1 MVGVNEAARKV
12 MVVADPSR
20 ESAGALDYALSHALV
35 ENDTLVLLHVETPN
49 PWKNPFGALF
59 KNPMSPG
66 STRGS
71 SGGSQSWSFAAA
83 EGGGGAEVDFLD
95 GMKRTCMAKQP
106 KVKVVAEKVEMTDG
120 KDKASVIIAHSAAS
134 KVDLLIIG
142 QRKTLSNA
150 LLGDATGRN

>member
-1 MVGVNEAARKV
+1 MVGENAAARKV

-49 PWKNPFGALF
+49 PWKNPFNALF

-66 STRGS
+66 GTRSG
-71 SGGSQSWSFAAA
+71 SGGSYSLSFAAAAA
-83 EGGGGAEVDFLD
+83 EGGGGGEVDFLD
-95 GMKRTCMAKQP
+95 GMKRTCMARQP
-106 KVKVVAEKVEMTDG
+106 KVKVVTEKVEMTDG
-120 KDKASVIIAHSAAS
+120 KDKASTIIAHSAAS

-150 LLGDATGRN
+150 LLG